1 MKTVLAAALAVSFAA
16 TVSAHDTSS
25 RTVTFVIA
33 STNVGE
39 TVTNQYEVAEWETVE
54 VVHRTDDSVGLDVI
68 KDGYIFKNIPLSGIY
83 AGPATL
89 LFFKEYSGATQ
100 AKPATLITI
109 RFEPETFPPDKT
121 IVIPEGTSA
130 RVVLGT
136 STNLTNWDELWV
148 DNLTNAPSH
157 KFYRVTA
164 EQTQ

>member
-1 MKTVLAAALAVSFAA
+1 MVN
-16 TVSAHDTSS
+16 
-25 RTVTFVIA
+25 
-33 STNVGE
+33 TNADE
-39 TVTNQYEVAEWETVE
+39 NVTNEYDVAEWETVE
-54 VVHRTDDSVGLDVI
+54 VVQGFGRASLRVI
-68 KDGYIFKNIPLSGIY
+68 KDGHIFSPPMGGVY

-89 LFFKEYSGATQ
+89 LFILTPASATQ
-100 AKPATLITI
+100 NPLSLITI

-136 STNLTNWDELWV
+136 STNLTNWDEIWA
-148 DNLTNAPSH
+148 DNLTNAPTH